1 MVRRLNNLM
10 ISLIQNETIK
20 MIKKKRFY
28 VILLVLLVLVP
39 IFAYAQMKQAE
50 DKREKYGSDWRREVQ
65 QAITDNQNSL
75 GSDRVP
81 EEWKK
86 YRQIYIQQMKYYL
99 DNDVNPAQPGGV
111 SFTREF
117 MNNASTL
124 FIPLLI
130 MGIGSDI
137 VSSERTTGTVKMLLT
152 RPVRRWK
159 ILLSKLITLLMF
171 VSLTVLSS
179 FVICY
184 LISGLF
190 FGYQGGNIPVFTGFR
205 LHGADVDMSAVHA
218 VPQWKYLLMQAG
230 LIWFVG
236 VTVAILAFMVSV
248 LVRSTS
254 ASIVIMMAALIAGG
268 ILSNMASSWTS
279 AKYLF
284 MVNLGLTN
292 YLAGTPAPIEGM
304 NLGFSLAVLAIWAA
318 CSLVLSFLVF
328 TKQDIL
334 N

>member
-1 MVRRLNNLM
+1 VKALNNILP
-10 ISLIQNETIK
+10 LVKNETIK

-28 VILLVLLVLVP
+28 VILLVLIVLVP
-39 IFAYAQMKQAE
+39 MFAYAQLRQAE
-50 DKREKYGSDWRREVQ
+50 DKREKFGADWRREVQ

-86 YRQIYIQQMKYYL
+86 YRKIYIQQLKYYL
-99 DNDVNPAQPGGV
+99 EHDVNPREPGGV

-117 MNNASTL
+117 LDNAATL

-130 MGIGSDI
+130 MGVGSDI
-137 VSSERTTGTVKMLLT
+137 VSSERTSGTVKMLLT

-159 ILLSKLITLLMF
+159 VLLSKLITLMMF
-171 VSLTVLSS
+171 VSLIIVSTC
-179 FVICY
+179 VICY
-184 LISGLF
+184 FISGLF
-190 FGYQGGNIPVFTGFR
+190 FGYRGWTMPVFTGFQLR
-205 LHGADVDMSAVHA
+205 GAEVDISGVHA
-218 VPQWKYLLMQAG
+218 VPQWLYIFMQAG
-230 LIWFVG
+230 LIWFVSM
-236 VTVAILAFMVSV
+236 VVAALAFMVSV

-254 ASIVIMMAALIAGG
+254 ASIVIMMATLIAGN
-268 ILSNMASSWTS
+268 ILTNMASSWTS

-304 NLGFSLAVLAIWAA
+304 TLGFSLAVLAIWGLCA
-318 CSLVLSFLVF
+318 LVVSFLVF

>member
-1 MVRRLNNLM
+1 MNNILP
-10 ISLIQNETIK
+10 LVKNETIK

-28 VILLVLLVLVP
+28 VILLVLIVLVP
-39 IFAYAQMKQAE
+39 MFAYAQLRQAE
-50 DKREKYGSDWRREVQ
+50 DKREKFGTDWRREVQ

-86 YRQIYIQQMKYYL
+86 YRKIYIQQLKYYL
-99 DNDVNPAQPGGV
+99 EHDVNPREPGGV

-117 MNNASTL
+117 LDNAATL

-130 MGIGSDI
+130 MGVGSDI
-137 VSSERTTGTVKMLLT
+137 VSSERTSGTVKMLLT

-159 ILLSKLITLLMF
+159 VLLSKLITLMMF
-171 VSLTVLSS
+171 VSLIIVSTC
-179 FVICY
+179 VICY
-184 LISGLF
+184 FISGLF
-190 FGYQGGNIPVFTGFR
+190 FGYRGWTMPVFTGFQLR
-205 LHGADVDMSAVHA
+205 GAEVDISGVHA
-218 VPQWKYLLMQAG
+218 VPQWLYIFMQAG
-230 LIWFVG
+230 LIWFVS
-236 VTVAILAFMVSV
+236 VVVAALAFMVSV

-254 ASIVIMMAALIAGG
+254 ASIVIMMATLIAGN
-268 ILSNMASSWTS
+268 ILTNMASSWTS

-304 NLGFSLAVLAIWAA
+304 TLGFSLAVLAIWGLCA
-318 CSLVLSFLVF
+318 LVVSFLVF

>member
-1 MVRRLNNLM
+1 MNNILP
-10 ISLIQNETIK
+10 LVKNETIK

-28 VILLVLLVLVP
+28 VILLVLIVLVP
-39 IFAYAQMKQAE
+39 MFAYAQLRQAE
-50 DKREKYGSDWRREVQ
+50 DKREKFGADWRREVQ

-86 YRQIYIQQMKYYL
+86 YRKIYIQQLKYYL
-99 DNDVNPAQPGGV
+99 EHDVNPREPGGV

-117 MNNASTL
+117 LDNAATL

-130 MGIGSDI
+130 MGVGSDI
-137 VSSERTTGTVKMLLT
+137 VSSERTSGTVKMLLT

-159 ILLSKLITLLMF
+159 VLLSKLITLMMF
-171 VSLTVLSS
+171 VSLIIVSTC
-179 FVICY
+179 VICY
-184 LISGLF
+184 FISGLF
-190 FGYQGGNIPVFTGFR
+190 FGYRGWTMPVFTGFQLR
-205 LHGADVDMSAVHA
+205 GAEVDISGVHA
-218 VPQWKYLLMQAG
+218 VPQWLYIFMQAG
-230 LIWFVG
+230 LIWFVSM
-236 VTVAILAFMVSV
+236 VVAALAFMVSV

-254 ASIVIMMAALIAGG
+254 ASIVIMMATLIAGN
-268 ILSNMASSWTS
+268 ILTNMASSWTS

-304 NLGFSLAVLAIWAA
+304 TLGFSLAVLAIWGLCA
-318 CSLVLSFLVF
+318 LVVSFLVF

>member
-1 MVRRLNNLM
+1 MNNILP
-10 ISLIQNETIK
+10 LVKNETIK
-20 MIKKKRFY
+20 MIRKKRFY
-28 VILLVLLVLVP
+28 VILLVLIVLVP
-39 IFAYAQMKQAE
+39 MFAYAQLRE
-50 DKREKYGSDWRREVQ
+50 SVEKREKYGSDWRREVQ

-99 DNDVNPAQPGGV
+99 EHDVNPQEPGGV
-111 SFTREF
+111 TFTREF
-117 MNNASTL
+117 LDNAATL

-130 MGIGSDI
+130 MGVGSDI
-137 VSSERTTGTVKMLLT
+137 VSSERTSGTIKMLLT
-152 RPVRRWK
+152 RPIRRWK

-171 VSLTVLSS
+171 VSLIIVATCI
-179 FVICY
+179 ICY

-190 FGYQGGNIPVFTGFR
+190 FGYTGLTMPVFTGFQ
-205 LHGADVDMSAVHA
+205 LHGAEVDISGVHA
-218 VPQWKYLLMQAG
+218 VPQWQYILMQTG
-230 LIWFVG
+230 LIWFVSI
-236 VTVAILAFMVSV
+236 VVACLAFMVSV

-254 ASIVIMMAALIAGG
+254 ASIVIMMAALIAGN
-268 ILSNMASSWTS
+268 ILSNMASAWTS

-292 YLAGTPAPIEGM
+292 YLSGTPAPIEGM
-304 NLGFSLAVLAIWAA
+304 TLGFSLIVLAVWGAA
-318 CSLVLSFLVF
+318 SLIVSFLVF

>member
-1 MVRRLNNLM
+1 MGLV
-10 ISLIQNETIK
+10 QNETEK

-28 VILLVLLVLVP
+28 VVLLVLLVLVP
-39 IFAYAQMKQAE
+39 VFSYAQMKQAE
-50 DKREKYGSDWRREVQ
+50 SKREKYGTDWRREVQ

-86 YRQIYIQQMKYYL
+86 YRQVYIQQMKYYL
-99 DNDVNPAQPGGV
+99 EHNVNPAAPGGV
-111 SFTREF
+111 TFTREF
-117 MNNASTL
+117 LDNAATL

-130 MGIGSDI
+130 MGLGSDI
-137 VSSERTTGTVKMLLT
+137 VSAERTTGTIKMLLT

-171 VSLTVLSS
+171 VSLTVLAV

-184 LISGLF
+184 LISGMF
-190 FGYQGGNIPVFTGFR
+190 FGYKGFQLPVFTGFR
-205 LHGADVDMSAVHA
+205 LDGASVDLSSVHA
-218 VPQWKYLLMQAG
+218 VPQWKYLFMQAG
-230 LIWFVG
+230 LVWYVG
-236 VTVAILAFMVSV
+236 VVVAILALMVSV
-248 LVRSTS
+248 LVRSTA
-254 ASIVIMMAALIAGG
+254 ASIIIMMSSLIAGN
-268 ILSNMASSWTS
+268 ILTNMASAWTS

-284 MVNLGLTN
+284 MVNLGLTD
-292 YLAGTPAPIEGM
+292 YLAGTPVPIEGM
-304 NLGFSLAVLAIWAA
+304 SLGFSLIVLGIWAA
-318 CSLVLSFLVF
+318 CSLIVSFLVF

>member
-1 MVRRLNNLM
+1 MNNIFPLVK
-10 ISLIQNETIK
+10 NETIK
-20 MIKKKRFY
+20 MIRKKRFY
-28 VILLVLLVLVP
+28 VILLVLIVLVP
-39 IFAYAQMKQAE
+39 MFAYAQLRASVE
-50 DKREKYGSDWRREVQ
+50 KREKYGSDWRREVQ

-99 DNDVNPAQPGGV
+99 EHDVNPQEPGGV
-111 SFTREF
+111 TFTREF
-117 MNNASTL
+117 LDNAATL

-130 MGIGSDI
+130 MGVGSDI
-137 VSSERTTGTVKMLLT
+137 VSSERTSGTIKMLLT
-152 RPVRRWK
+152 RPIRRWK
-159 ILLSKLITLLMF
+159 ILLGKLITLLMF
-171 VSLTVLSS
+171 VSLIIVATCI
-179 FVICY
+179 ICY

-190 FGYQGGNIPVFTGFR
+190 FRYTGLTMPVFTGFQ
-205 LHGADVDMSAVHA
+205 LHGAEVDISGVHA
-218 VPQWKYLLMQAG
+218 VPQWQYILMQTG
-230 LIWFVG
+230 LIWFVSI
-236 VTVAILAFMVSV
+236 VVACLAFMVSV

-254 ASIVIMMAALIAGG
+254 ASIVIMMAALIAGN
-268 ILSNMASSWTS
+268 ILSNMASAWTS

-292 YLAGTPAPIEGM
+292 YLSGTPAPIEGM
-304 NLGFSLAVLAIWAA
+304 TLGFSLIVLAVWGGV
-318 CSLVLSFLVF
+318 SLVVSFLVF

>member
-1 MVRRLNNLM
+1 MKVSNNGLV
-10 ISLIQNETIK
+10 SLIQNETVK

-28 VILLVLLVLVP
+28 VVLLVLLVLVP
-39 IFAYAQMKQAE
+39 IFSYAQMKQAE
-50 DKREKYGSDWRREVQ
+50 DRREKYGTDWRREVQ

-99 DNDVNPAQPGGV
+99 EKDVNPAQPGGV

-117 MNNASTL
+117 LDNASGL

-130 MGIGSDI
+130 MGVGADI
-137 VSSERTTGTVKMLLT
+137 VSSERTSGTVKMLLT
-152 RPVRRWK
+152 RPVRRWRV
-159 ILLSKLITLLMF
+159 LLSKLITLLMF
-171 VSLTVLSS
+171 VSLIVLST

-190 FGYQGGNIPVFTGFR
+190 FGYKGFSFPVFTGFR
-205 LHGADVDMSAVHA
+205 LVGSDVDISGVHA
-218 VPQWKYLLMQAG
+218 VPQWKYLFMQAG

-236 VTVAILAFMVSV
+236 ITVAILTFMVSV
-248 LVRSTS
+248 LVRSTA
-254 ASIVIMMAALIAGG
+254 ASIVIMMAALIAGS
-268 ILSNMASSWTS
+268 ILTNMASSWES

-304 NLGFSLAVLAIWAA
+304 TLGFSLAVLAIWAA
-318 CSLVLSFLVF
+318 GSLIVSFLVF